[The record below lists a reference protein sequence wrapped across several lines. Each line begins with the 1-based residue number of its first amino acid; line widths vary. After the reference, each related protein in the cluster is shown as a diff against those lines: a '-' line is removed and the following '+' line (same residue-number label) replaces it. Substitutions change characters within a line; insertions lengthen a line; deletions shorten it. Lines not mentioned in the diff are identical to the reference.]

1 MRSAKESAVTRE
13 SKLALILSFVLI
25 LVVGVLVSD
34 HFSKAT
40 TMDPDQLDALNRQPL
55 VQLPGAERNR
65 IENAIDRV
73 MPEENRFASIVPQD
87 PEPVVIANGSGHTG
101 SLLDELSNGLS
112 NGLNNGMNNFN
123 APALANPVQITN
135 SQIETQPATQPA
147 TRPLG
152 AVNHTTYTVQE
163 GDSLYRIAADA
174 LGDGNRWTEIQQLN
188 ADKVGSNGI
197 INPGM
202 TLKLPS
208 SARVSV
214 PKQAPTR
221 SSIASKKSE
230 TSTSIYTVAAGDTL
244 GEISMKLLGT
254 SRRMNEFV
262 KLNGLKD
269 ADDIRVGM
277 KLKVPAK

>member
-40 TMDPDQLDALNRQPL
+40 SMDPDQLDALNRQPL

-65 IENAIDRV
+65 IESAIDRV
-73 MPEENRFASIVPQD
+73 MPDENRFASIVPKD

-112 NGLNNGMNNFN
+112 NGLNNSMNNFN

-135 SQIETQPATQPA
+135 SQIETQPA

-188 ADKVGSNGI
+188 ADKVGNNGI

-208 SARVSV
+208 NARVSA
-214 PKQAPTR
+214 PQQQAPTR
-221 SSIASKKSE
+221 SSTASKKSE
-230 TSTSIYTVAAGDTL
+230 ASTTTYTVAAGDTL

-262 KLNGLKD
+262 KLNGLKE